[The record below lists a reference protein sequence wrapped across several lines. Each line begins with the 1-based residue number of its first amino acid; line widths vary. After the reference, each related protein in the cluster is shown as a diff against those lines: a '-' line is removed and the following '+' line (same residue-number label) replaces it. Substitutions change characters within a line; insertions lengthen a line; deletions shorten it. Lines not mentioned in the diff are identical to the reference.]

1 MPLPFVLPGVVAALI
16 GGLGAIAGQL
26 AWKVL
31 AALGIGYVTYTGVNV
46 LVDQYQPQ
54 ILQALQAL
62 PPVALQLAGVLKV
75 GTCVNIMFSAMA
87 MRATLAGLNAGS
99 IKKMQVNG

>member
-1 MPLPFVLPGVVAALI
+1 MALPFALPGVVAALVV
-16 GGLGAIAGQL
+16 GLGAIAGQL
-26 AWKVL
+26 TWKVL
-31 AALGIGYVTYTGVNV
+31 AALGIGYVTFTGVNV
-46 LVDQYQPQ
+46 LIDQYQPQ
-54 ILQALQAL
+54 ILQALQTL

-99 IKKMQVNG
+99 IKRMQVNG